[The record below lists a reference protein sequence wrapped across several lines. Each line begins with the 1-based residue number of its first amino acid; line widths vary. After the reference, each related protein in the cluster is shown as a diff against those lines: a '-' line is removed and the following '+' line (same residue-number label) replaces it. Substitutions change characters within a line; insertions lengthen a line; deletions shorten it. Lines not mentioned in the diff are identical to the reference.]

1 MTMETNKH
9 QYKEPFKPEDTP
21 TPPQSM
27 HPGPPAEQDKKSPPE
42 PPVDSSKKEKKPEPK
57 KKLLGE
63 SEIEI
68 DDETTI

>member
-1 MTMETNKH
+1 METNKH
-9 QYKEPFKPEDTP
+9 QYPEPFKPEDTP

-27 HPGPPAEQDKKSPPE
+27 HPGAPDEQDKKTPPQ
-42 PPVDSSKKEKKPEPK
+42 PSGDTSKKSKKNKPG

-63 SEIEI
+63 SETEI

>member
-1 MTMETNKH
+1 MKTNKH
-9 QYKEPFKPEDTP
+9 QDKEPFKPEDTP
-21 TPPQSM
+21 TPPQAM
-27 HPGPPAEQDKKSPPE
+27 RPGPPDEMDKQSPPR
-42 PPVDSSKKEKKPEPK
+42 PSNDGSSKEKKNEPR